1 MPDTSDA
8 LLSDA
13 DQEEALSRVY
23 ARAVAARAGYT
34 TADRDFDRDSVDLSI
49 NAGGAMRPGIDLQL
63 KATTNLRHLRDG
75 SIRYDL
81 KVHNY
86 DLLRIETQ
94 TPRYLMVLELPPDK
108 DRWMDISELRLVLRK
123 RAFWVDL
130 FDADEVPNRSTVA
143 IDVPESNLFDVG
155 GLRALMEQSRS
166 GRIR

>member
-34 TADRDFDRDSVDLSI
+34 TADHDFDRDGFDLSI
-49 NAGGAMRPGIDLQL
+49 KAGGAMRPGIDLQL
-63 KATTNLRHLRDG
+63 KASTNLRHLRDG

-86 DLLRIETQ
+86 DLLRIATQ

-108 DRWMDISELRLVLRK
+108 DRWMDISELHLVLRK

-130 FDADEVPNRSTVA
+130 FNADEVPNRSTVA
-143 IDVPESNLFDVG
+143 IDVPESHLFNVG
-155 GLRALMEQSRS
+155 GLRTLMEKSRS